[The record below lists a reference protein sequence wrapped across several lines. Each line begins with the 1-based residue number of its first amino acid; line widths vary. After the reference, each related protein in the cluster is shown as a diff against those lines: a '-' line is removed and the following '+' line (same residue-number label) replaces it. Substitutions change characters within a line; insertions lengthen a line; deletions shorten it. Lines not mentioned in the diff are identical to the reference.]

1 MVSWQEKLYRLFVF
15 FSVNITVHRTV
26 INKIAFKV
34 KVGEGNLS
42 RGKLTF
48 KVQALYSYIYIYVD
62 IYIYIC
68 MFFQNFLLGKLY
80 QTHHCTMIK
89 HYLYNLYSL
98 EITE

>member
-1 MVSWQEKLYRLFVF
+1 MVSWQEKLYRLFVFFFF

-62 IYIYIC
+62 IYIYIYAC
-68 MFFQNFLLGKLY
+68 FFKTFY
-80 QTHHCTMIK
+80 
-89 HYLYNLYSL
+89 
-98 EITE
+98 